1 MISDTR
7 TVVRESVVRA
17 TIEVNEEA
25 QKLTPP
31 PPRRNPVCGS
41 HKKLKIGRGDYV
53 INRYTSAKVRHDPSK
68 GFIAAHA

>member
-31 PPRRNPVCGS
+31 HHAETPYAG
-41 HKKLKIGRGDYV
+41 V
-53 INRYTSAKVRHDPSK
+53 IKN
-68 GFIAAHA
+68 